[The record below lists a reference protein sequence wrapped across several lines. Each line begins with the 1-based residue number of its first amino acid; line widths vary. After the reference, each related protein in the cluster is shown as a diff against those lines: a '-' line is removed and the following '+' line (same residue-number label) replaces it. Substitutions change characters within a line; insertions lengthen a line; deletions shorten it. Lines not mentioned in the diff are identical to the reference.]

1 MSILLLFLH
10 SVKHA
15 LPSKTFSF
23 MTLFVIAVDR
33 NGQVTDLAFAI
44 MIKME
49 VLFLVSKEK
58 TGFIYAKQQLIYV
71 TYSQE
76 DFEELWGGDLTDY
89 KDFLLIRQRE
99 FQKWQEEHFGAWII
113 MVPFDKEDYSNWL
126 KRNPLRRHHRDKHAS
141 WALWVAQNPE
151 HLKKIR
157 ARHPLQNYVLKDESL
172 QAFLFAWFLPLIVNK
187 SAGMRLLKQA
197 IPQDMLCE
205 IRQELISRIMPPLP
219 EFRRISALRGF
230 GATILF
236 GDKLVYPDAID
247 QISKQVE
254 KSLVTSWENTSPL
267 YLNMSD
273 LLGTNHLPTNPHWCY
288 PRIAVVCLPIA
299 ILGCAFDCE
308 TVTVQLSRTECSD
321 LPLEIWTNYFHPYG
335 IELYPGKGADFAV
348 AGYTKHIH
356 NEIERNLPSD
366 HALRNPCQPPR
377 PEYIWRIK

>member
-1 MSILLLFLH
+1 
-10 SVKHA
+10 
-15 LPSKTFSF
+15 

-205 IRQELISRIMPPLP
+205 IRQELISRIMQPLP

>member
-1 MSILLLFLH
+1 
-10 SVKHA
+10 
-15 LPSKTFSF
+15 
-23 MTLFVIAVDR
+23 
-33 NGQVTDLAFAI
+33 
-44 MIKME
+44 
-49 VLFLVSKEK
+49 
-58 TGFIYAKQQLIYV
+58 
-71 TYSQE
+71 
-76 DFEELWGGDLTDY
+76 
-89 KDFLLIRQRE
+89 
-99 FQKWQEEHFGAWII
+99 
-113 MVPFDKEDYSNWL
+113 VPFDKEDYSNWL

-205 IRQELISRIMPPLP
+205 IRQELISRIMQPLP